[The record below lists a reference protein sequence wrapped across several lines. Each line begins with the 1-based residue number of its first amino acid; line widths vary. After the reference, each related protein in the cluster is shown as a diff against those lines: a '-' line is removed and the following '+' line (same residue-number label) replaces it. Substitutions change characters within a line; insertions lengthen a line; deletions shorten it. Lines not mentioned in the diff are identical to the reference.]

1 MSLMH
6 SFLILS
12 CDSLFTFIIYV
23 QSHGEYFVVSNI
35 NLKEGTFTE
44 QIFMGLL
51 LYTKAS
57 LMAFGFP
64 VMNETGPVTEF
75 LQLPA

>member
-1 MSLMH
+1 M
-6 SFLILS
+6 
-12 CDSLFTFIIYV
+12 